1 MKTLVAN
8 NTIPPP
14 QDETNSISI
23 HPSELLDYID
33 EKKDDD
39 QYVIMLNSL
48 SHTNNPYRSDT
59 NKEGCVIP
67 KNSIIVNKSDP
78 VYQEL
83 KKRKQKK
90 NNGQC
95 NDKIIQSTSD
105 TSQYNDNNNNNN
117 NNHTNQILGHYT
129 SDFNQDIKNHTNDIL
144 GYDDSNDM
152 VNQFDDGY
160 NQLQE
165 RYILQGRD
173 NNHLNDQDQMLYR
186 ESTEFDIL
194 NGGNG
199 INSSPIN
206 HSFNDRQQY
215 QYRYEE
221 PEYIQYQQEA
231 YYPQDEQ
238 ENNQGIYLTT
248 EQEQYIPRQQ
258 YQTQYIKKPS
268 SPLIQFNSSNT
279 ASIGKGNINSK
290 YLNILDE
297 GLEGINTVPIKSTL
311 NNYQP
316 NPYSPPPIPHQYS
329 PNYNNGQR
337 MFDVNNYVYQQ
348 DFQPPPILSSILNTN
363 REMNNQENGVNAEAL
378 ETESLKAYYMNIISN
393 CYNNKIYIYESLSP
407 KQKDPSKHKRAVKK
421 ISTNMS
427 VIELKTYAE
436 YLQNEYNRRLFI
448 SKHLDAIKT
457 KLSAFFL
464 INNTISS
471 PLELS
476 QESADSILGR
486 VEEIVTDYYGK
497 VYDSTPVAQRRQL
510 LSTPSQFDLWKGI
523 ASSIIKH
530 YSKQTLDRFK
540 TNENSFLGFSFDTI
554 GKMFEML
561 IGVGKTPKKEEKK
574 NKPRSRSRQRERRT
588 IKGET

>member
-8 NTIPPP
+8 NAIPPP
-14 QDETNSISI
+14 QNDTNSISI
-23 HPSELLDYID
+23 HPSELLDYINEKQDD
-33 EKKDDD
+33 ED
-39 QYVIMLNSL
+39 YVIMLNSL

-59 NKEGCVIP
+59 NNEGRVIP
-67 KNSIIVNKSDP
+67 KNSIIVDKSDP

-90 NNGQC
+90 NNGQG

-105 TSQYNDNNNNNN
+105 TAQYND
-117 NNHTNQILGHYT
+117 NHTNQILQHYT
-129 SDFNQDIKNHTNDIL
+129 SDFNQDINNHTNDIL

-152 VNQFDDGY
+152 ANQFDDGY

-165 RYILQGRD
+165 RYILQGHD
-173 NNHLNDQDQMLYR
+173 NNQLNDQDQMFYQ

-199 INSSPIN
+199 INSSPID
-206 HSFNDRQQY
+206 HSFNAQQQY
-215 QYRYEE
+215 QYRHQE

-238 ENNQGIYLTT
+238 QNNQGIYLTT

-268 SPLIQFNSSNT
+268 SPLTQFNSSNT
-279 ASIGKGNINSK
+279 ASIGKSNINSK
-290 YLNILDE
+290 YLNILDA
-297 GLEGINTVPIKSTL
+297 GLEDVDTVPIKPTL

-316 NPYSPPPIPHQYS
+316 NPYSPSPTPYQYS

-337 MFDVNNYVYQQ
+337 MFDASNHVYQQ

-363 REMNNQENGVNAEAL
+363 REMNNQENSANVEAL

-393 CYNNKIYIYESLSP
+393 CYNNKIYIYESFSP
-407 KQKDPSKHKRAVKK
+407 RQKDPSKHKRVIKK

-471 PLELS
+471 PLELT
-476 QESADSILGR
+476 QESADSVLGR
-486 VEEIVTDYYGK
+486 VEEIVSDYYGK

-530 YSKQTLDRFK
+530 YSNQTLDRFK
-540 TNENSFLGFSFDTI
+540 TDENSFLGFSFDTI

-561 IGVGKTPKKEEKK
+561 TGMGKTPEKENRKRREE
-574 NKPRSRSRQRERRT
+574 NKPRSRSRPKRKKNE
-588 IKGET
+588 